1 MTLIGAFS
9 VIVKTNGLFQA
20 LVSVPVEQLGRGL
33 VDEPR
38 LAVVVPGGHAP
49 QARVGAQQRQRRRE
63 VLEEVGR
70 NLQVVLNDDHLNIF
84 SMSIKYFPRNIF
96 LHSHLIE
103 AHLHEGV
110 VECPAIM
117 TRDFEVSF
125 CQFYY
130 YQFHSIQY
138 SMHNMRI
145 GVKKPY

>member
-1 MTLIGAFS
+1 MKLGCQPKYPKGR
-9 VIVKTNGLFQA
+9 VA

-84 SMSIKYFPRNIF
+84 SMYKTFF
-96 LHSHLIE
+96 
-103 AHLHEGV
+103 
-110 VECPAIM
+110 
-117 TRDFEVSF
+117 
-125 CQFYY
+125 
-130 YQFHSIQY
+130 
-138 SMHNMRI
+138 
-145 GVKKPY
+145 KKHISSLSPDRSPSP